1 MNRYTHYIF
10 GLLCIIIIFL
20 SIDIYYKYQQFSQYH
35 QKLSHKTVTSTASE
49 IETILVSLE
58 RELKLFVNQEKPL
71 LSRLYYEPENKA
83 LKKQLENKMR
93 GYFPEHIEFTIA
105 DHEGNIIL
113 NRDIF
118 TAYPQC
124 QENIKQT
131 SENKKQALL
140 RLHNS
145 PGSKKQHYDIM
156 HSFNPDNSNSHQEAV
171 FFISYSI
178 EPLRQLLANRQIEH
192 HSLFVINT
200 YQQKKIEFINE
211 QTLLSVKKNSLSR
224 LQAAGEEQLI
234 EGTQWTIIDVVNP
247 DYRKNELFI
256 LILQHVLLLIFFV
269 IISGLFIKAIRN
281 EIKNSTN
288 THLLLEGVEN
298 ERRRISMEMH
308 DHILADITHLSR
320 KVMYSQNIDKHQ
332 INEQLLNMTTSIRS
346 LIDDLH
352 PNSLDL
358 LGIEA
363 ALQSYINKHLSGIE
377 FPDYSL
383 KINPEIDSLLKP
395 YQKYTLFR
403 VLIELINNII
413 NHAQTTSYTLD
424 GTLRDGMIEFKI
436 KDNGIGLKNNNS
448 HDSGLGLNNIKS
460 RCQMLGASLSM
471 MDNTPKGTV
480 TIIQM
485 NSRD

>member
-10 GLLCIIIIFL
+10 ALLCLIVIFL
-20 SIDIYYKYQQFSQYH
+20 CIDIYYKYQQFSQYH

-49 IETILVSLE
+49 IETILVALK

-71 LSRLYYEPENKA
+71 LSRLYFEPENPA
-83 LKKQLENKMR
+83 LKNQLANKIR
-93 GYFPEHIEFTIA
+93 AYFPGHIEFTIA
-105 DHEGNIIL
+105 DHKGNIIL
-113 NRDIF
+113 NPDIF
-118 TAYPQC
+118 IAYPQC

-140 RLHNS
+140 RSHNS

-156 HSFNPDNSNSHQEAV
+156 HAFNPDDSDSQQEAV

-200 YQQKKIEFINE
+200 YQQQKIEFINE
-211 QTLLSVKKNSLSR
+211 QTLFTLNKNSIHS
-224 LQAAGEEQLI
+224 LQAIGEQQLI
-234 EGTQWTIIDVVNP
+234 KGTQWTIVDVVNP
-247 DYRKNELFI
+247 DYRKDELFI
-256 LILQHVLLLIFFV
+256 LILQHILLLIFFV

-320 KVMYSQNIDKHQ
+320 KIMYSENIDRHQ
-332 INEQLLNMTTSIRS
+332 INEQLLNMTTSIRN

-363 ALQSYINKHLSGIE
+363 ALHNYINKHLSGIE
-377 FPDYSL
+377 YPDASI
-383 KINPEIDSLLKP
+383 KIAPNIDSLLQP
-395 YQKYTLFR
+395 YEKYTLFR

-413 NHAQTTSYTLD
+413 NHAQTNSYTLD
-424 GTLRDGMIEFKI
+424 GTLCDGIIKFKI
-436 KDNGIGLKNNNS
+436 EDHGIGLKNQGS
-448 HDSGLGLNNIKS
+448 HPSGQGLNNIKS

-471 MDNTPKGTV
+471 INNTPRGTI